1 VRLKLNDLSHT
12 ALSLCEKDLA
22 STFYNRYTPRISRL
36 KIFMNIHAYST
47 SRVNGPGN
55 RFVLWTQGCSKGCPD
70 CFNPGTWSVKENIS
84 LTPYQIFELI
94 KNYDID
100 GVTITGGDPLEQED
114 ILELLLLLSSLNL
127 RKGIILFTGFSI
139 DEINKD
145 FLLRKSLSYID
156 VLIDGRYEKE
166 KRISSGLR
174 GSENQN
180 ILYFSDKIHPDEL
193 SIDQEIEVG
202 VACDKIYITGFPN
215 ISRKVLKSL
224 GVILK

>member
-1 VRLKLNDLSHT
+1 
-12 ALSLCEKDLA
+12 
-22 STFYNRYTPRISRL
+22 
-36 KIFMNIHAYST
+36 MNIRGYCLSK
-47 SRVNGPGN
+47 VNGPGN
-55 RFVLWTQGCSKGCPD
+55 RFVLWTQGCSKGCSE
-70 CFNPGTWSVKENIS
+70 CFNPETWSTNVYKELSPLQLFEIVKN
-84 LTPYQIFELI
+84 FEV
-94 KNYDID
+94 D
-100 GVTITGGDPLEQED
+100 GVTISGGDPLEQED
-114 ILELLLLLSSLNL
+114 ELLELLMLLSTMRL
-127 RKGIILFTGFSI
+127 RKGVILFSGFTRA
-139 DEINKD
+139 EISSSPIREKC
-145 FLLRKSLSYID
+145 LSYID

-202 VACDKIYITGFPN
+202 VDCDKIYITGFPN